1 MITNYQLPVQHIV
14 HTVAEYQISNTLFT
28 VAEYQILLVPVA
40 AIKALIL
47 FYSRMVL

>member
-28 VAEYQILLVPVA
+28 VAEYQILVPVA

-47 FYSRMVL
+47 IYSRMVL

>member
-28 VAEYQILLVPVA
+28 VAEYQILVPVA